1 MRIERRGSWRRAGRN
16 TFFFLVVGIACYSL
30 GRYTIGQEVENY
42 KLRNAQLSSD
52 NGKLGADVKAAA
64 VQTTNLQEQLAA
76 MKAKYDEVLSSTRNL
91 EIKANETKPM
101 SIASIEI
108 GVIGT
113 PMIDSVNLNV
123 NGKKQVVSA
132 GDVVS
137 VDFTCNIRVLSI
149 DLLKSVARIGSGC
162 AIKP

>member
-1 MRIERRGSWRRAGRN
+1 
-16 TFFFLVVGIACYSL
+16 
-30 GRYTIGQEVENY
+30 
-42 KLRNAQLSSD
+42 
-52 NGKLGADVKAAA
+52 
-64 VQTTNLQEQLAA
+64 